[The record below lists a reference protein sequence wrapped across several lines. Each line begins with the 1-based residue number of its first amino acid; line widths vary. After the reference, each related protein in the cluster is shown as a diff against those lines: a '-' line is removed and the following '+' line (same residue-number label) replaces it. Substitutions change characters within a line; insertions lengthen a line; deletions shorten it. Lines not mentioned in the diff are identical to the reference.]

1 MSLKPT
7 ETAPTDP
14 AKSTIAPGTPVSVP
28 TDTRSANRSTRPRTL
43 DSHEL
48 LGEQAQVLIRHLGEI
63 YRLQTT
69 RQGKL
74 ILTK

>member
-1 MSLKPT
+1 MNAQP
-7 ETAPTDP
+7 DP
-14 AKSTIAPGTPVSVP
+14 QHSGRPALPQAGASAGVRTIESQ
-28 TDTRSANRSTRPRTL
+28 D
-43 DSHEL
+43 L
-48 LGEQAQVLIRHLGEI
+48 LQGQALVLIHHRSEI

>member
-1 MSLKPT
+1 MNRPPPT
-7 ETAPTDP
+7 GSP
-14 AKSTIAPGTPVSVP
+14 
-28 TDTRSANRSTRPRTL
+28 TRPASPAATAWPQPSRL
-43 DSHEL
+43 SPPLCSDL
-48 LGEQAQVLIRHLGEI
+48 LLQGQRMVEIRHNGEI

>member
-1 MSLKPT
+1 MNARP
-7 ETAPTDP
+7 DP
-14 AKSTIAPGTPVSVP
+14 RHSSRPALPQPGASAGVRTIESQ
-28 TDTRSANRSTRPRTL
+28 D
-43 DSHEL
+43 L
-48 LGEQAQVLIRHLGEI
+48 LQGQALVLIRHRGEI

>member
-1 MSLKPT
+1 MNTHGHARPAAL
-7 ETAPTDP
+7 EVLEGLAPAAHPNT
-14 AKSTIAPGTPVSVP
+14 GTTSEPHILNSRDLLAGRGSVF
-28 TDTRSANRSTRPRTL
+28 
-43 DSHEL
+43 
-48 LGEQAQVLIRHLGEI
+48 IRHLGEV